1 LHDKWLT
8 GLRFWDAA
16 TAQPTTSQQGEQPT
30 MTTKTDFTPETWQSI
45 VAMPATVG
53 QLVIT
58 ASFGPGDMLQEAK
71 ALSQQLHMLVQ
82 QPGDQPLLVALAA
95 DIKQKLD
102 EEAERAKSNQPHHTE
117 TPAKQDPAV
126 QKAQTLAGLR
136 TAIAAVDATATPQEA
151 AQLKQWL
158 YGVGEAVANAAKE
171 GDFFGIGG
179 KKVSDAEAAVLG
191 EIKAALG
198 L

>member
-1 LHDKWLT
+1 
-8 GLRFWDAA
+8 
-16 TAQPTTSQQGEQPT
+16 

-45 VAMPATVG
+45 VAAPATIG

-71 ALSQQLHMLVQ
+71 ALSQQLHVLVQ

-102 EEAERAKSNQPHHTE
+102 EEAERAKTHKPNHVE
-117 TPAKQDPAV
+117 TPEKQDPAV
-126 QKAQTLAGLR
+126 QKAQILAGLQ
-136 TAIAAVDATATPQEA
+136 TAIAAVDATATPEEA

-158 YGVGEAVANAAKE
+158 YGVAEAVAKAAKE
-171 GDFFGIGG
+171 GDFMGIGG

-191 EIKAALG
+191 EIKSALG